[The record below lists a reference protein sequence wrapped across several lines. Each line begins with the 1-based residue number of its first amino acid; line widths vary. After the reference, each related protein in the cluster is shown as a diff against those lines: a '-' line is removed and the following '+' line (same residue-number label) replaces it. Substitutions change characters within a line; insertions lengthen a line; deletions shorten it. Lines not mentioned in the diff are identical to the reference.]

1 MLTVI
6 EKNKTGISLFSPNTP
21 KRRGQGSLSKGSLA
35 QMNLVIETKF
45 LPWMDKSS
53 FDLRNVSET
62 LQGAK
67 EYLRERQEEVRPN
80 TLRKEKAIISSFIAK
95 SFPVNPKR
103 IELELS
109 EIKVPEMGTDKTGKA
124 IPFDDLKTSLEEV
137 SNPKHKLIMKAL
149 YYSGAR
155 ISELINLKLRE
166 GKRSNDGEEIL
177 FHTIGKGNKD
187 RLIRIP
193 VSLYEEILIS
203 FESKNEKN
211 SKGILFFN
219 PRNKKGQFTRQALFQ
234 VTSLKGFSPHQLRHS
249 RASHL
254 IEDGISLNSVQK
266 LLGHSSPM
274 TTAKFYVH
282 THPKSESLKKRSL

>member
-1 MLTVI
+1 
-6 EKNKTGISLFSPNTP
+6 
-21 KRRGQGSLSKGSLA
+21 
-35 QMNLVIETKF
+35 MNLVIEKRF

-67 EYLRERQEEVRPN
+67 EYLRERQEEVKAN
-80 TLRKEKAIISSFIAK
+80 TLRKEKAILSSFIAK

-109 EIKVPEMGTDKTGKA
+109 EIKIPEMGTDKTMKA
-124 IPFDDLKTSLEEV
+124 IPFEELKNSLNEV

-155 ISELINLKLRE
+155 ISELISLRIKD
-166 GKRSNDGEEIL
+166 GKRSQDGEEIF

-193 VSLYEEILIS
+193 LELFKEVILV
-203 FESKNEKN
+203 FNSKSEKN
-211 SKGILFFN
+211 TKGILFFN
-219 PRNKKGQFTRQALFQ
+219 PRNKKGRFTRQGLFQ
-234 VTSLKGFSPHQLRHS
+234 ITNQRGFSPHQMRHS

-254 IEDGISLNSVQK
+254 IEDGISLNAVQK